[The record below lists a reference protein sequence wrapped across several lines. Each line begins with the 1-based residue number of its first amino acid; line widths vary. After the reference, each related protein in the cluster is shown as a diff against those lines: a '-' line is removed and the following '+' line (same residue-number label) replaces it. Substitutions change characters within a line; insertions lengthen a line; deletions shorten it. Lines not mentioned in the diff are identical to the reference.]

1 MLRLLTIWLD
11 ICLLRAGPQDLPASR
26 ALLGVV
32 LVIYVGV
39 SFLISSTSADTL
51 TALQIALLD
60 AVILIGFIAIM
71 LYLMNLRPRFV
82 QALTALAGAGSLVG
96 LIALP
101 VIHSISDAQ
110 QRELLS
116 EATLFGWFFLV
127 LWGLLITAHIFRHA
141 LNVSFFFG
149 MAMAMLYMLISY
161 SFMSTVFPGGAA

>member
-11 ICLLRAGPQDLPASR
+11 ISLLRAGPQDLPASR
-26 ALLGVV
+26 VLLGMV

-51 TALQIALLD
+51 TALQTALLD
-60 AVILIGFIAIM
+60 VVILVGFIAVT
-71 LYLMNLRPRFV
+71 LYLMNLRPRLV
-82 QALTALAGAGSLVG
+82 QVLTALAGTGSLVG

-101 VIHSISDAQ
+101 VIHSIADVQ

-116 EATLFGWFFLV
+116 GVTLFGWFFLV
-127 LWGLLITAHIFRHA
+127 LWSLLITAHIFRHA

-149 MAMAMLYMLISY
+149 VAMALLYMSISY
-161 SFMSTVFPGGAA
+161 SFMSTVFPGEAA